1 MSLKDKISSMN
12 MSEIVEMCID
22 QEQQAID
29 LYTMA
34 MDQAKDD
41 AARQKFQE
49 LVDMETVHKVSLKSF
64 EIERY
69 IDLPPADLKVTD
81 YLMEPTMNDNLTTQ
95 EILIVAA
102 KREDKTAKM
111 YQDLADHFSADK
123 KLNTFFQMMADEE
136 LRHKHDLESEYEQEF
151 LPEG

>member
-1 MSLKDKISSMN
+1 MNLKDKISSMN
-12 MSEIVEMCID
+12 MSEIVDLCID

-29 LYTMA
+29 LYVMA
-34 MDQAKDD
+34 RDQAKDD

-49 LVDMETVHKVSLKSF
+49 LVDMETAHKVALQNF
-64 EIERY
+64 EIESY

-81 YLMEPTMNDNLTTQ
+81 YLMEPTMNDNLSTQ
-95 EILIVAA
+95 EILIIAA

-111 YQDLADHFSADK
+111 YQDLADHFNSDK

-136 LRHKHDLESEYEQEF
+136 LRHKHDLETEYEQEF
-151 LPEG
+151 LQEG